1 MSSDSGS
8 NDENNIKTL
17 TPYNPNNI
25 LIQIGDIIN
34 ILKCNGIDK
43 INEKNINI
51 DVYRQAFMH
60 KSYTFKSNYELS
72 RKDDENII
80 ISERPE
86 NCMDL
91 SEGDSYEK
99 LEFLGDRVVEL
110 VVVKHLFDRY
120 NDLNGSDEGFLTKLK
135 TRLVSTKSLASFSEY
150 LGFNKFM
157 IVSKHVEEKCEGRV
171 NPRILEDIFEAF
183 IAALFLDFTEIE
195 TDTQQRYD
203 LMSGP
208 GYEICEKFIT
218 TIIENTVDF
227 ENLIMND
234 DNYKDILLRYFQNT
248 YKITPKYIEI
258 EAEGPPHNRTFV
270 MGVLDNQGS
279 IIGKGTK
286 KSKKAAEQE
295 ASRQALIYL
304 DQLCE

>member
-99 LEFLGDRVVEL
+99 LEFLGDCVVEL

>member
-1 MSSDSGS
+1 MSDDSGS
-8 NDENNIKTL
+8 NDENSIKTL

-25 LIQIGDIIN
+25 LINIDDVMN
-34 ILKCNGIDK
+34 ILKKNGIDK
-43 INEKNINI
+43 INSKDIDI
-51 DVYRQAFMH
+51 DVYRQAFLH

-72 RKDDENII
+72 RKDEENII
-80 ISERPE
+80 ISEKPDD
-86 NCMDL
+86 CLDL
-91 SEGDSYEK
+91 SDGESYEK

-120 NDLNGSDEGFLTKLK
+120 NDLPGSDEGFLTKLK
-135 TRLVSTKSLASFSEY
+135 TRLVSTKSLASFSEF
-150 LGFNKFM
+150 LGFNKF
-157 IVSKHVEEKCEGRV
+157 ITISKHVEEKCDGRI
-171 NPRILEDIFEAF
+171 NPRILEDVFEAF
-183 IAALFLDFTEIE
+183 IAALFLDFTEVE

-258 EAEGPPHNRTFV
+258 EADGPPHNRTFV

-279 IIGKGTK
+279 IIGKGTR

-295 ASRQALIYL
+295 ASKQALIYL

>member
-1 MSSDSGS
+1 MSDDSRS
-8 NDENNIKTL
+8 NDENSVKTL

-25 LIQIGDIIN
+25 LIQPNDIMN
-34 ILKCNGIDK
+34 ILNNNGIDK
-43 INEKNINI
+43 INLKDINI

-60 KSYTFKSNYELS
+60 KSYILKSNFELS
-72 RKDDENII
+72 RKYEENII
-80 ISERPE
+80 ISKKPE
-86 NCMDL
+86 NCLDL
-91 SEGDSYEK
+91 SDGESYEK

-120 NDLNGSDEGFLTKLK
+120 NDLPGSDEGFLTKLK
-135 TRLVSTKSLASFSEY
+135 TRIVSTKSLASFSEY
-150 LGFNKFM
+150 LGFNKY
-157 IVSKHVEEKCEGRV
+157 ITISKHVEEKCEGRT
-171 NPRILEDIFEAF
+171 NPRILEDVFEAF
-183 IAALFLDFTEIE
+183 IAALFLDFAEVE
-195 TDTQQRYD
+195 TDTQLRYD

-218 TIIENTVDF
+218 SIIEQTIDF

-234 DNYKDILLRYFQNT
+234 DNYKDILLRYFHNT

-258 EAEGPPHNRTFV
+258 ESDGPHHNRTFI

-304 DQLCE
+304 GELCQ